1 LCDIL
6 CKKGVHIGMN
16 LSLDDGLFKPSKN
29 ATNLV
34 IIGLVICYGSY
45 HNVVGD
51 NYSKVMGGDSV
62 YKHD

>member
-1 LCDIL
+1 
-6 CKKGVHIGMN
+6 MN

-34 IIGLVICYGSY
+34 VIGLVICYGSY